1 MKVLKYG
8 EGYPKTCTCGKC
20 KSELE
25 YTLTDIQHTQE
36 VEYPID
42 PLVDYQIVR
51 IEYVVCPVCGDMVR
65 TFTAPIWSCSEESKK
80 RWWQR

>member
-25 YTLTDIQHTQE
+25 YTITDIHHTTELQL
-36 VEYPID
+36 VQD
-42 PLVDYQIVR
+42 PLVKEQLMR
-51 IEYVVCPVCGDMVR
+51 IEYVVCPVCGR
-65 TFTAPIWSCSEESKK
+65 TVDIFTAPIYMVEDDKK
-80 RWWQR
+80 SWWKR